1 MTSDSTRGGRQGPRG
16 RLLLCAAVAG
26 CLFAAPGVHAQARY
40 RLLLDPGF
48 SSAPMAEDLLSAH
61 RALYAVENQLLPP
74 LLFPE
79 DSFLPKAGGM
89 LYRLGKTVLLD
100 NIVDHLTILT
110 QHEVFGHGARYRE
123 FGSWD
128 NRYHL
133 SLFPPFGQGSGWAQS
148 DVFSKTLSDEEH
160 ILSVAAGNEANTLLS
175 LSLRRKWLERGRIDF
190 RETVLY
196 SFAAQNITWYILRTR
211 FGDSGSGDIAVFL
224 TRVNALHAST
234 GAALTLDDLAWSCLA
249 NLLDPFQYYA
259 IIGYM
264 YAYLFGGLE
273 YFDLPLIDF
282 GAFRYLP
289 AAHFCLS
296 PLGVEFYLDNY
307 FRCDSFLLSASL
319 RSTPPTFG
327 FSGGLNLELSG
338 LVLADWISLNGS
350 LDVWYQPALGYGVGN
365 TIMPGFA
372 GLGILAAAGLDVYFT
387 DMAGLTAQAGF
398 KTEGWVA
405 GRPLAGGFFF
415 SAGISFREK

>member
-1 MTSDSTRGGRQGPRG
+1 MMSDSTRGGRGGPSG
-16 RLLLCAAVAG
+16 RLFWYAAVAC
-26 CLFAAPGVHAQARY
+26 CLYAAPGLHAQARY
-40 RLLLDPGF
+40 RLVLDPGF

-79 DSFLPKAGGM
+79 ESFPPKAGGM

-100 NIVDHLTILT
+100 NIVDHLTILI

-133 SLFPPFGQGSGWAQS
+133 SLFPPFGPGSGRAHS
-148 DVFSKTLSDEEH
+148 DVFSKTLSAEEW
-160 ILSVAAGNEANTLLS
+160 ILSAAAGNEANTLLS
-175 LSLRRKWLERGRIDF
+175 LSLRRKWLERGRINF

-211 FGDSGSGDIAVFL
+211 FGDSSSGDIAEL
-224 TRVNALHAST
+224 LDRVNALHASS
-234 GAALTLDDLAWSCLA
+234 GAALTLDDLAWSCLV
-249 NLLDPFQYYA
+249 NFLDPFQYYA
-259 IIGYM
+259 VIGYI
-264 YAYLFGGLE
+264 YAYLFSGLE
-273 YFDLPLIDF
+273 YFDLPLVDF
-282 GAFRYLP
+282 GVCRYLP

-307 FRCDSFLLSASL
+307 FRFDSFLLSASL
-319 RSTPPTFG
+319 RSAPPTFG

-338 LVLADWISLNGS
+338 LVLADWIALNGS
-350 LDVWYQPALGYGVGN
+350 LDVWYQPALGYGAGN
-365 TIMPGFA
+365 TIRPGWA
-372 GLGILAAAGLDVYFT
+372 GLGVLAAAGLDVYFT
-387 DMAGLTAQAGF
+387 ETAGLTAHVGF

-405 GRPLAGGFFF
+405 GRPLAGGCFF
-415 SAGISFREK
+415 SAGVTVREK